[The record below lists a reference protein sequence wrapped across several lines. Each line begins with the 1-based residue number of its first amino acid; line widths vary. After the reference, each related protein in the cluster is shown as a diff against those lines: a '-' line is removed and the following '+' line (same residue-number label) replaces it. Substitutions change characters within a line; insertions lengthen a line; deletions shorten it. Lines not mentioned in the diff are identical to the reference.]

1 MGAAQGDA
9 ALVHLGRPVR
19 PARLMV
25 VEHGGGGGGGGQY
38 QLAISD
44 KVAQRILNWD
54 FSSFS
59 VLMDCIGCTVCRY
72 VCR

>member
-38 QLAISD
+38 QLAISE
-44 KVAQRILNWD
+44 KVVQRILNWD
-54 FSSFS
+54 FFF
-59 VLMDCIGCTVCRY
+59 LLCTYGLHWMYCM
-72 VCR
+72 